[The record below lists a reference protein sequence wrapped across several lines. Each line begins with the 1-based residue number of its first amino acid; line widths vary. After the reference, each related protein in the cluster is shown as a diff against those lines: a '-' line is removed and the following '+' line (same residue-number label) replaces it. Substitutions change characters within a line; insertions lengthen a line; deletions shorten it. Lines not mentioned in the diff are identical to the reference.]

1 MDNLLLNFLVSF
13 IGTLSSI
20 ASLVI
25 GLMSANN
32 SNKAFLNHTN
42 NEPHNAV
49 VEKKQ
54 YAEPRK
60 WPIVIIVL
68 VTMLSFF
75 GLLHSVINTPNKI
88 EWGLIV
94 TFVVSVVSLV
104 IYAVKAYQSFDN
116 YYILPPQK
124 LWQTL
129 FNKIPNH
136 IKNTNQ
142 LVFRFLVLKMDN
154 SEEVDKAGQKIE
166 RNYQNREDFQVDVKL
181 FDDKTNPDDAD
192 NYCGII
198 FIVGKECFDKLKEV
212 QSVMDKYSKQL
223 VLPIAY
229 IRIGDNHYHI
239 SKYHRIS
246 ESYLDKNCANHLI
259 MRSYRRSAH
268 WIMLSRY
275 GHRAFWAVSVLAL
288 ALLIVFSFTARKYVI
303 QCKTI
308 ENDEERISSLQDS
321 LLMFG
326 SDRREIH
333 LSNTY
338 EKPVLPKHID
348 IKELQQN
355 KAFQKFVNDIA
366 VYSFDEVKPSKIL
379 LWLRNG
385 PKDVLECVFDSNG
398 DPTVNE
404 TKGDDSMIGGVAAH
418 KNVFVLWPGCLNKDT
433 VWLNENTNKMAW
445 FNDEN
450 GAFAVSEL
458 KMENG
463 YNTAI
468 LLKRTKDSEGYYLRW
483 LKNEQ
488 KNQSEDNIA
497 LYGFS
502 YDGRL
507 AIELDF
513 NYAELNKKS
522 KRVYIQN
529 LVFRNTV
536 RKFSVCITS
545 YLNSSVSTNS
555 MVYSAET
562 GKVVK

>member
-1 MDNLLLNFLVSF
+1 MDNLLLNFLVSI
-13 IGTLSSI
+13 IGTLSSV

-42 NEPHNAV
+42 NEPHNVV

-75 GLLHSVINTPNKI
+75 GLLHAVINTPEKI

-94 TFVVSVVSLV
+94 TFVVSVISLV

-116 YYILPPQK
+116 YYILPPQR

-181 FDDKTNPDDAD
+181 YDDNTNPDDAE

-198 FIVGKECFDKLKEV
+198 FIVGKECFDRLREV

-229 IRIGDNHYHI
+229 IRVGDNHYHI

-275 GHRAFWAVSVLAL
+275 GHRAFWAVSCLAL
-288 ALLIVFSFTARKYVI
+288 ALLMVFSFTARKYVI
-303 QCKTI
+303 QCDTI
-308 ENDEERISSLQDS
+308 EKDEKRINSLQDS
-321 LLMFG
+321 LMIFG
-326 SDRREIH
+326 ADRSEIH

-338 EKPVLPKHID
+338 EKTALPKDID
-348 IKELQQN
+348 IRELQQN
-355 KAFQKFVNDIA
+355 KAFQNFVNDIA
-366 VYSFDEVKPSKIL
+366 SYFFGEVNPSKIL
-379 LWLRNG
+379 LWLRN
-385 PKDVLECVFDSNG
+385 DLNDNLECIFDLNG
-398 DPTVNE
+398 DPTFNKS
-404 TKGDDSMIGGVAAH
+404 KGDDSMIGGIAAH
-418 KNVFVLWPGCLNKDT
+418 KNVFVLWPGRLNKDS
-433 VWLNENTNKMAW
+433 VWLDENKNKMAW

-450 GAFAVSEL
+450 AAFAVTEL
-458 KMENG
+458 KKEDG
-463 YNTAI
+463 FNTAI
-468 LLKRTKDSEGYYLRW
+468 HLKRTNDSEGYYLRW
-483 LKNEQ
+483 YKNELMD
-488 KNQSEDNIA
+488 QSEDNIA
-497 LYGFS
+497 LFGFS

-507 AIELDF
+507 ALELDF
-513 NYAELNKKS
+513 DYAELNKKS

-536 RKFSVCITS
+536 RKFSACITS
-545 YLNSSVSTNS
+545 YLSSSMSTNGL
-555 MVYSAET
+555 VYSSEI
-562 GKVVK
+562 GK

>member
-1 MDNLLLNFLVSF
+1 M
-13 IGTLSSI
+13 
-20 ASLVI
+20 
-25 GLMSANN
+25 
-32 SNKAFLNHTN
+32 
-42 NEPHNAV
+42 
-49 VEKKQ
+49 
-54 YAEPRK
+54 
-60 WPIVIIVL
+60 
-68 VTMLSFF
+68 
-75 GLLHSVINTPNKI
+75 
-88 EWGLIV
+88 IV

-116 YYILPPQK
+116 YYILPPQR

-181 FDDKTNPDDAD
+181 YDDNTNPDDAE

-198 FIVGKECFDKLKEV
+198 FIVGKECFDRLREV

-229 IRIGDNHYHI
+229 IRVGDNHYHI

-275 GHRAFWAVSVLAL
+275 GHRAFWAVSCLAL
-288 ALLIVFSFTARKYVI
+288 ALLMVFSFTARKYVV

-308 ENDEERISSLQDS
+308 EKDEKRISSLQDS

-326 SDRREIH
+326 SDRSEIH

-355 KAFQKFVNDIA
+355 KAFQNFVNDIA
-366 VYSFDEVKPSKIL
+366 VYFFDEVKPSKIL
-379 LWLRNG
+379 LWLRNDT
-385 PKDVLECVFDSNG
+385 KDELECVFDSNG
-398 DPTVNE
+398 APTVNE
-404 TKGDDSMIGGVAAH
+404 TKGDDSMIGGIAAH

-433 VWLNENTNKMAW
+433 VWFNENTNKMAW

-450 GAFAVSEL
+450 GAFAVSKL
-458 KMENG
+458 IRENG

-468 LLKRTKDSEGYYLRW
+468 HLKRTKDSEGYNLRW

-529 LVFRNTV
+529 LVFRNTSSQV
-536 RKFSVCITS
+536 FSMHNVLS
-545 YLNSSVSTNS
+545 
-555 MVYSAET
+555 
-562 GKVVK
+562 KQ

>member
-1 MDNLLLNFLVSF
+1 MDNFLLNFLVSI
-13 IGTLSSI
+13 IGTLSSV

-42 NEPHNAV
+42 NEPHNTAV
-49 VEKKQ
+49 ESKQ
-54 YAEPRK
+54 HARPRK

-68 VTMLSFF
+68 LTLSSFI
-75 GLLHSVINTPNKI
+75 GLLHAVINTPNRI

-94 TFVVSVVSLV
+94 IFIVSVVSLV

-116 YYILPPQK
+116 YYILPPQR

-129 FNKIPNH
+129 FNKIPSH

-142 LVFRFLVLKMDN
+142 LVFKFLVLKMDD
-154 SEEVDKAGQKIE
+154 SEEVDKAGKIIE
-166 RNYQNREDFQVDVKL
+166 GNYQNRADFQVDVKL
-181 FDDKTNPDDAD
+181 YDDKTNPVDAE

-198 FIVGKECFDKLKEV
+198 FILGKDCFDRLREV
-212 QSVMDKYSKQL
+212 QSVMDKYSEQL

-229 IRIGDNHYHI
+229 IRVGDNHYHI

-275 GHRAFWAVSVLAL
+275 EHRAFWAVSCVAL
-288 ALLIVFSFTARKYVI
+288 ALLMAFSFTARKYVLQRDSI
-303 QCKTI
+303 DKNEKCI
-308 ENDEERISSLQDS
+308 NSLRDS
-321 LLMFG
+321 LMMFG
-326 SDRREIH
+326 SNRSEIH

-338 EKPVLPKHID
+338 EKPVLPEYID
-348 IKELQQN
+348 IKKLQHNKVFQN
-355 KAFQKFVNDIA
+355 FANDIA
-366 VYSFDEVKPSKIL
+366 VYFFDEVKPSKIL
-379 LWLRNG
+379 LWLRNDSND
-385 PKDVLECVFDSNG
+385 KLECVFDSNG
-398 DPTVNE
+398 DLTVNE
-404 TKGDDSMIGGVAAH
+404 SKGDDSMIGGIAAH
-418 KNVFVLWPGCLNKDT
+418 KSVFVLWPGCLNKDT
-433 VWLNENTNKMAW
+433 VWLNKNKCKMAW

-458 KMENG
+458 INENG

-468 LLKRTKDSEGYYLRW
+468 HLKRTKDSEGYYLRW

-513 NYAELNKKS
+513 NYTELNKKS

-545 YLNSSVSTNS
+545 YLSSSLLSNGT
-555 MVYSAET
+555 VYSAET
-562 GKVVK
+562 DKVME

>member
-1 MDNLLLNFLVSF
+1 MDNILLNFLVSI
-13 IGTLSSI
+13 IGTLSSV

-25 GLMSANN
+25 GLMFANN
-32 SNKAFLNHTN
+32 SNKAFLNRTN
-42 NEPHNAV
+42 NEPHNAA

-54 YAEPRK
+54 YAGPRK

-75 GLLHSVINTPNKI
+75 GLLHAVINTPKKI

-94 TFVVSVVSLV
+94 TFVVSVFSLV

-116 YYILPPQK
+116 YYILPPQR

-181 FDDKTNPDDAD
+181 YDDNTNPDDAE

-198 FIVGKECFDKLKEV
+198 FIVGKECFDRLREV
-212 QSVMDKYSKQL
+212 QSVMDKYSEQL

-229 IRIGDNHYHI
+229 IRVGDNHLHI

-275 GHRAFWAVSVLAL
+275 GHRAFWAVSCLAL
-288 ALLIVFSFTARKYVI
+288 ALLMIFSFTARKYVV

-308 ENDEERISSLQDS
+308 EKDEKRISSLQDS

-326 SDRREIH
+326 SDRSEIH

-355 KAFQKFVNDIA
+355 KAFQNFVNDIA
-366 VYSFDEVKPSKIL
+366 VYFFDEVKPSKIL
-379 LWLRNG
+379 LWLRNDT
-385 PKDVLECVFDSNG
+385 KDELECVFDSNG

-404 TKGDDSMIGGVAAH
+404 TKGDDSMIGGIAAH

-433 VWLNENTNKMAW
+433 VWFNENTNKMAW

-450 GAFAVSEL
+450 GAFAVSKL
-458 KMENG
+458 IRENG

-468 LLKRTKDSEGYYLRW
+468 HLKRTKDSEGYNLRW

-545 YLNSSVSTNS
+545 YLNSSVSTNGI
-555 MVYSAET
+555 VYSSEI
-562 GKVVK
+562 GK

>member
-1 MDNLLLNFLVSF
+1 MDNILLNFLVSI
-13 IGTLSSI
+13 IGTLSSV

-32 SNKAFLNHTN
+32 SNKAFLNRTN
-42 NEPHNAV
+42 NEPHNAA

-54 YAEPRK
+54 YAGPRK

-75 GLLHSVINTPNKI
+75 GLLHAVINTPKKI
-88 EWGLIV
+88 ELGLIV

-116 YYILPPQK
+116 YYILPPQR

-181 FDDKTNPDDAD
+181 YDDNTNPDDAE

-198 FIVGKECFDKLKEV
+198 FIVGKECFDRLREV

-229 IRIGDNHYHI
+229 IRVGDNHLHI

-275 GHRAFWAVSVLAL
+275 GHRAFWAVSCLAL
-288 ALLIVFSFTARKYVI
+288 ALLMVFSFTARKYVI
-303 QCKTI
+303 QCDTI
-308 ENDEERISSLQDS
+308 EKDEKRINSLQDS
-321 LLMFG
+321 LMIFG
-326 SDRREIH
+326 ADRSEIH

-338 EKPVLPKHID
+338 EKTALPKDID
-348 IKELQQN
+348 IRELQQN
-355 KAFQKFVNDIA
+355 KAFQNFVNDIA
-366 VYSFDEVKPSKIL
+366 VYFFDEVKPSKIL
-379 LWLRNG
+379 LWLRNDT
-385 PKDVLECVFDSNG
+385 KDELECVFDSNG

-404 TKGDDSMIGGVAAH
+404 TKGDDSMIGGIAAH

-433 VWLNENTNKMAW
+433 VWFNENTNKMAW

-450 GAFAVSEL
+450 GAFAVSKL
-458 KMENG
+458 IRENG

-468 LLKRTKDSEGYYLRW
+468 HLKRTKDSEGYNLRW

-545 YLNSSVSTNS
+545 YLNSSVSTNGI
-555 MVYSAET
+555 VYSSEI
-562 GKVVK
+562 GK